1 MKRIEFKS
9 GASRFVICV
18 GKYAFKFPLAYPG
31 QRFTRRLC
39 NGILGNLTEKEFS
52 SFEFKFSDFTL
63 TCCPVVFSL
72 PFGLLN
78 VMYRVD
84 PIGEDIFN
92 KILETPSFPDAI
104 EKKKKKD
111 SFGILNGH
119 LVAVDFA

>member
-84 PIGEDIFN
+84 PIGEEERFFWDIKWSSCRSRFCLNNLTN
-92 KILETPSFPDAI
+92 KYLCS
-104 EKKKKKD
+104 
-111 SFGILNGH
+111 
-119 LVAVDFA
+119 